1 MAGVCAEVCELFV
14 DPSMIIEDWKD
25 AYQSIGIHPRD
36 FWLNGFRVWSPEHN
50 QFVYFVS
57 KVMNF
62 GGVGSGNAFGRVA
75 LFVIWQLSVCGFSS
89 ELCVDDV
96 TVLGCAK
103 RVTVAQHLLH
113 MLAELL
119 NFSRKTAKRIT
130 ATSA

>member
-1 MAGVCAEVCELFV
+1 
-14 DPSMIIEDWKD
+14 
-25 AYQSIGIHPRD
+25 
-36 FWLNGFRVWSPEHN
+36 
-50 QFVYFVS
+50 
-57 KVMNF
+57 MNF

-96 TVLGCAK
+96 TVLGSAK
-103 RVTVAQHLLH
+103 QVTVAQHLLH

-119 NFSRKTAKRIT
+119 NFSWKAVKRIT